1 MHLKFIYIKTRMKI
15 KRKNKVR
22 NIQVSVSDVLRIEM
36 GEKPKA
42 KISQA
47 DRKYIKIK

>member
-1 MHLKFIYIKTRMKI
+1 MKI
-15 KRKNKVR
+15 KRKNKTK
-22 NIQVSVSDVLRIEM
+22 NIQVSISDVLRIEM

-47 DRKYIKIK
+47 DIKYINQKQ

>member
-1 MHLKFIYIKTRMKI
+1 MHLNKKTQMKI

-22 NIQVSVSDVLRIEM
+22 NIQVSISDVLKIEM

-47 DRKYIKIK
+47 DIKYIKIK